1 MLLQGNRLSDVKKAN
16 KRLLYECIRDENQV
30 TITELER
37 ITKLSRPTIVGLIN
51 EMEKEGKVVKAGF
64 GVSSGGRSPMLYSI
78 NERAAFAMG
87 IDVEI
92 PVIRMAI
99 SDLRGEPICTSIR
112 QCPPEPDVNQVL
124 SHLLCQ
130 IEDLLKESRINK
142 EKLLGI
148 GVGIPGIIDR
158 RNNFAVILER
168 IKGWEDVPIGAI
180 IEERIGRPVQ
190 ICNDV
195 DLIARAERKFF
206 PSNVLPNM
214 LYIMIR
220 SGIGMSIWMD
230 GKLLQGEWGNAGRV
244 GHMLVNTEGP
254 ACLCGSRGCLG
265 LYVGE
270 RSMRRMY
277 REFSGKGVDSTKDLL
292 MLANHGDSAAIKTL
306 ETAGHYLG
314 IGIVNVANLFDISH
328 VIVSAPFE
336 LSRILN
342 QIGPA
347 ITARERHMHR
357 RIHVVEG
364 KLDESRYALGGCMM
378 VLEQANAAFHE
389 GFDDIF

>member
-1 MLLQGNRLSDVKKAN
+1 MRLRGNRLSDVKKAN
-16 KRLLYECIRDENQV
+16 KRLLYECIRNEKQV
-30 TITELER
+30 TITELEH
-37 ITKLSRPTIVGLIN
+37 ITKLSRPTIVDLIH
-51 EMEKEGKVVKAGF
+51 EMEEEGKILKAGL
-64 GVSSGGRSPMLYSI
+64 GVSSGGRSPMLYRI

-92 PVIRMAI
+92 PAIRMAI
-99 SDLRGEPICTSIR
+99 SDLRGNPICTSIS
-112 QCPPEPDVNQVL
+112 QCPPDPDANQIL

-130 IEDLLKESRINK
+130 AEDLIKESGINK

-158 RNNFAVILER
+158 RNNYAVVLER
-168 IKGWEDVPIGAI
+168 IKGWENIPIGEI

-195 DLIARAERKFF
+195 DLISRAERSLF
-206 PSNVLPNM
+206 PENALPNM

-254 ACLCGSRGCLG
+254 ACLCGSRGCLA

-270 RSMRRMY
+270 NSMRRMY
-277 REFSGKGVDSTKDLL
+277 REFSGKQVGSTKDLL
-292 MLANHGDSAAIKTL
+292 TLANNGDSAAIKVL

-314 IGIVNVANLFDISH
+314 IGIVNVANLFDISYI
-328 VIVSAPFE
+328 IVSAPFE
-336 LSRILN
+336 LSRLLKEVE
-342 QIGPA
+342 PA
-347 ITARERHMHR
+347 IKAREQHMR
-357 RIHVVEG
+357 RKIYVVEG
-364 KLDESRYALGGCMM
+364 KLDESKYALGGCMM
-378 VLEQANAAFHE
+378 VLEHANAAFHE
-389 GFDDIF
+389 GLGEIF